1 MEHEDKRDNG
11 REACGQ
17 DHFSRLIA
25 NAAPAIRE
33 SVFERPDAIRKPA
46 GLDDDA
52 PDRVMALAE
61 AGTPRKRR
69 GRQRTAEAPA
79 CSGVG
84 LPFCGV
90 CRCAA

>member
-1 MEHEDKRDNG
+1 MEHEDKRDNS

-17 DHFSRLIA
+17 DHFSRFIA
-25 NAAPAIRE
+25 STVPAIRE
-33 SVFERPDAIRKPA
+33 RVFERPDAIRKPA

-69 GRQRTAEAPA
+69 RPA
-79 CSGVG
+79 TDG
-84 LPFCGV
+84 
-90 CRCAA
+90 